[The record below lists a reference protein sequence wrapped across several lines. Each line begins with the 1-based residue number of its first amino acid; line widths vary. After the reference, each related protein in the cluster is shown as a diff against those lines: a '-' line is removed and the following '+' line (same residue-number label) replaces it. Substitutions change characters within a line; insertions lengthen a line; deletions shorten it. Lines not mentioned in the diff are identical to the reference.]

1 VSEAGGPGNVPT
13 ANALEAKRTTCRPVV
28 LDDDEVAAVT
38 AADEAAFADL
48 AAAFEAAHPVH
59 APSWQP
65 PARELVT
72 SDSGFTLTHIGDLL
86 AEPDETTDWL
96 VDDLLPMGGL
106 GFVAAKPKAGKS
118 TLVRNLAVAV
128 ARGGEFL
135 GQSCVQGTVIYLALE
150 EKRSEVRRHF
160 RQLGATPGDPLL
172 VHIAKAPKDA
182 LADLLRLIRKHRP
195 VLVIIDPLLRFTRV
209 RDEKAY
215 AELSNA
221 LEGVMAAAREW
232 NCCIVATHHSPK
244 AQGVETIDALLG
256 STALSG
262 APDTVLVI
270 RRRDQERTAE
280 SVQRYGPDMERQ
292 LLELDG
298 DGRLGAPGRSA
309 DDPGHPARSGHPF
322 ATCLIP

>member
-1 VSEAGGPGNVPT
+1 
-13 ANALEAKRTTCRPVV
+13 
-28 LDDDEVAAVT
+28 
-38 AADEAAFADL
+38 
-48 AAAFEAAHPVH
+48 
-59 APSWQP
+59 
-65 PARELVT
+65 
-72 SDSGFTLTHIGDLL
+72 
-86 AEPDETTDWL
+86 
-96 VDDLLPMGGL
+96 
-106 GFVAAKPKAGKS
+106 
-118 TLVRNLAVAV
+118 
-128 ARGGEFL
+128 
-135 GQSCVQGTVIYLALE
+135 VIYLGLE

-244 AQGVETIDALLG
+244 AQGVETIEALLG

-270 RRRDQERTAE
+270 RRREQERTVE

-298 DGRLGAPGRSA
+298 DGRLSLGVSVALAQLQAVEQRIRQLLSDGVEMTTDELREAADSRKAAVVDALAALMGKGDVGRQGGGKKGDPYRYRLASTPPAPEILYAVPDTTLGTAERNPEMARNPLHGNEDFRSRPRAENGDSVPAQVSTNGPLSAATAAVLATFPGSRVIARHFRSTAA
-309 DDPGHPARSGHPF
+309 DSVVAWETP
-322 ATCLIP
+322 